1 MKKILLI
8 LIPVIIIGATFFYSI
23 ENDLN
28 FRADV
33 RNSLIETG
41 LKEDFKR
48 PYSELNN
55 TPFAYYAIN
64 EKIVNISPIESEIK
78 NSLPPQLV
86 IPTGTYTVY
95 GNVYE
100 LSNEGLYR
108 FILPEI
114 ENSQRIVYDGNNV
127 NSLLSAVSW
136 IYTHGNSDSGNSIKY
151 LNEKATHS
159 KIFGVCNTLSIW
171 IIDVLEKNDIP
182 SRLVQTMTLDNWN
195 TYDNSHTMI
204 EVYRKDLD
212 KWVLYDLDNNAYFS
226 QNGTELSLIE
236 FVDRVKANNYKIN
249 YLSSDSKLDISN
261 FKSKDNF
268 DYAFFGETIFSNE
281 KTLKIWYE
289 RIAQVSLIQNEN
301 LDFHF
306 FDEEHKSKIENFA
319 PNYKFIDKSKFLYK
333 FYN

>member
-8 LIPVIIIGATFFYSI
+8 VIPVIIIGAIFFYSI
-23 ENDLN
+23 ENDRN

-33 RNSLIETG
+33 RDSLIETG
-41 LKEDFKR
+41 LKEDFER
-48 PYSELNN
+48 PYSELDN

-64 EKIVNISPIESEIK
+64 EKIVNIPPIESEIE
-78 NSLPPQLV
+78 NPLPSELI

-100 LSNEGLYR
+100 LSDEGLYR

-114 ENSQRIVYDGNNV
+114 ENSQRIVYDGNDV

-136 IYTHGNSDSGNSIKY
+136 IYTHGNSDSGNSMEY

-171 IIDVLEKNDIP
+171 IIDVLEKNNLQ

-226 QNGTELSLIE
+226 QNGIELSLIE
-236 FVDRVKANNYKIN
+236 FADKVKGNNYKIN

-281 KTLKIWYE
+281 ETLRLWYA
-289 RIAQVSLIQNEN
+289 RIAQVPLIQNEN
-301 LDFHF
+301 LDFNF

-319 PNYKFIDKSKFLYK
+319 PNYKFIDQTQFLYK